1 MILKS
6 WKTTER
12 SYSGFHCFIDW
23 FKDARD
29 SGCFSTFWLGW
40 RKMEDA
46 LSPKTVLDD
55 KKNLEK
61 NSSVKNAN
69 MWLAFA
75 ENSKVFRLIRY
86 EGK

>member
-1 MILKS
+1 
-6 WKTTER
+6 
-12 SYSGFHCFIDW
+12 
-23 FKDARD
+23 
-29 SGCFSTFWLGW
+29 
-40 RKMEDA
+40 MEDA

-75 ENSKVFRLIRY
+75 ENSKVRY
-86 EGK
+86 EG

>member
-1 MILKS
+1 
-6 WKTTER
+6 
-12 SYSGFHCFIDW
+12 
-23 FKDARD
+23 
-29 SGCFSTFWLGW
+29 
-40 RKMEDA
+40 MEDA

-55 KKNLEK
+55 TKNLEK